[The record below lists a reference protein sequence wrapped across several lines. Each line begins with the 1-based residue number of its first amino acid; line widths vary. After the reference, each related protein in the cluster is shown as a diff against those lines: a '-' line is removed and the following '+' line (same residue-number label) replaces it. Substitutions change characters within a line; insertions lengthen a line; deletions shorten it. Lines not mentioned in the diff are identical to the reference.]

1 MPGRILAIDFGT
13 VRMGIAISD
22 PTRTI
27 ATPLAVVPNS
37 ESTLD
42 EIATLVSGNDVG
54 EILIGLPLNVDNSDS
69 SMTQRVRAFAKEV
82 EARTGLPI
90 ILYDERYSSMIAQE
104 IMIETGK
111 SRKQRRVKGE
121 LDKRAAAAMLQEYLS
136 AK

>member
-1 MPGRILAIDFGT
+1 MAIDFGT

-27 ATPLAVVPNS
+27 ATPLGVVQNGDN
-37 ESTLD
+37 TLAD
-42 EIATLVSGNDVG
+42 IATLASQNDVG

-69 SMTQRVRAFAKEV
+69 AMTLRVRAFAKEV
-82 EARTGLPI
+82 ETRTGLPI
-90 ILYDERYSSMIAQE
+90 ILYDERYSSIIAQE
-104 IMIETGK
+104 QMIETGK

-136 AK
+136 AQ